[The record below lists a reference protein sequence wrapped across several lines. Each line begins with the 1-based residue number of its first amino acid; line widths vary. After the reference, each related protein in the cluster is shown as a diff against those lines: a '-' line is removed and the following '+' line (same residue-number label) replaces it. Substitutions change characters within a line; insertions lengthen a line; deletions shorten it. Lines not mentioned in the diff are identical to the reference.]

1 MFRPS
6 DTPNCESTDTE
17 LFFVPDG
24 QGTYPEI
31 KALKSVCNN
40 CLVKTECLDYALKYN
55 VLGYWGNTTE
65 NQRNRLRKELNIIA
79 IPMFSTYQ

>member
-6 DTPNCESTDTE
+6 NTPNCESTDTE

-24 QGTYPEI
+24 QGTYPEV
-31 KALKSVCNN
+31 KALKTICGN
-40 CLVKTECLDYALKYN
+40 CLVQKECLDYALKYN

-65 NQRNRLRKELNIIA
+65 GQRHALRRQLNITP
-79 IPMFSTYQ
+79 IPMHSTYK

>member
-6 DTPNCESTDTE
+6 DTPNCESTDSE

-24 QGTYPEI
+24 SGTYQEI
-31 KALKSVCNN
+31 KALKSICSN
-40 CLVKTECLDYALKYN
+40 CLVQKECLNYALKYN

-65 NQRNRLRKELNIIA
+65 GQRHSLRRQLNITP
-79 IPMFSTYQ
+79 IPMHSTYK